1 MSGTHPGLRL
11 PWRMFWTGLIIRV
24 LYITLAH
31 TYRVRLFQDHFQF
44 GWEMGRI
51 ARALATGYG
60 YADPF
65 MGHSGPTAWCP
76 PLYPLLLA
84 AIFKLFGVYTPLSA
98 WFILTINSV
107 FSAAT
112 AIAIYE
118 IARRSFNPRVAL
130 WSGWIWALYPA
141 AMQYAVHW
149 IWDMAITTCLFACVI
164 LIALKARGIGE
175 PNPNP
180 AETPN
185 NQTKLWAL
193 FGLLWG
199 AIALLN
205 PSLLAFLPACGL
217 WMASGTW
224 TTRNHRQKLLPTARR
239 ALLAAL
245 LCAACIA
252 PWIWRNWLV
261 FHAFIP
267 MRPTLGV
274 ELYQSSLE
282 SNNGFPWGGSISIYH
297 DTPDMHTYIQ
307 LGEVAFSKERG
318 EQAKAI
324 FRAHPGRFQR
334 YTLKRIFFFWAGVP
348 HAPEHDSFKD
358 HFLEWVRQ
366 LNYSFL
372 SIAGILG
379 LTLALHRRI
388 PGATLYALAFLF
400 VPTAYYL
407 ITVQARFRAPLEPL
421 ICILGVYLFQSAT
434 PRPATISPPPRLD
447 RNTPAGI

>member
-1 MSGTHPGLRL
+1 MSGRTPGLRL
-11 PWRMFWTGLIIRV
+11 PCRMFWVGFMVRV

-31 TYRVRLFQDHFQF
+31 SYRVRLFQDHFQF

-51 ARALATGYG
+51 GRALATGYG

-76 PLYPLLLA
+76 PIYPLLLA

-98 WFILTINSV
+98 WVILTINSV

-118 IARRSFNPRVAL
+118 IAHRSFNLRVAL

-164 LIALKARGIGE
+164 VVALKVRGIGE
-175 PNPNP
+175 S
-180 AETPN
+180 AEPVRE
-185 NQTKLWAL
+185 QSTKLWAL

-199 AIALLN
+199 IIALLN

-217 WMASGTW
+217 WMAWGA
-224 TTRNHRQKLLPTARR
+224 RHKLLPTAGR

-252 PWIWRNWLV
+252 PWIWRNWVV

-267 MRPTLGV
+267 MRPNLGA

-282 SNNGFPWGGSISIYH
+282 SNDGFPWGAAVSIYW
-297 DTPDMHTYIQ
+297 DTPDMQ
-307 LGEVAFSKERG
+307 LYRTEGEVAFCRRRG

-324 FRAHPGRFQR
+324 FRAHPGRFER

-348 HAPEHDSFKD
+348 HAPEHDNFKD

-372 SIAGILG
+372 SLAGILG
-379 LTLALHRRI
+379 LVLALKRRV
-388 PGATLYALAFLF
+388 PGATLYGLAFLF
-400 VPTAYYL
+400 LPTAYYL
-407 ITVQARFRAPLEPL
+407 VTVQARFRAPLEPL

-434 PRPATISPPPRLD
+434 RRVPHSSPPLR
-447 RNTPAGI
+447 